1 MERKNRSSCITF
13 RKRRAGR
20 ASEAPR
26 PARQGATG
34 PKGVVPGDEG
44 TRASG
49 ERSTTRCP
57 AAAQPDAGG
66 LKVRTGGVGMGSNP
80 SAAVGSSDSIPAQL
94 Q

>member
-1 MERKNRSSCITF
+1 MKKGGACINLGNEVDAWSGKTG
-13 RKRRAGR
+13 AHASLLGSVGR
-20 ASEAPR
+20 AEPR
-26 PARQGATG
+26 KHHAQLAEG
-34 PKGVVPGDEG
+34 PIL
-44 TRASG
+44 
-49 ERSTTRCP
+49 CP